1 MTAVSTFHS
10 TSANQS
16 LISFVLQTRT
26 NVACACGVALVP
38 SCGKRTQMTKTAKTA
53 RAIVLAVGI
62 VGIGWLTVQAA
73 PASADPP
80 AHAPA
85 YGYRNKQDKNKH
97 DKRESNGTWRKER
110 DKRETERAGKRRDR
124 DERENRY
131 GRVSRNEARHPRTP
145 SARYPRLARDR
156 DNDRDNDGIRDA
168 RDRDRDGDGI
178 LNTRDHYPS
187 DPRRH

>member
-1 MTAVSTFHS
+1 
-10 TSANQS
+10 
-16 LISFVLQTRT
+16 
-26 NVACACGVALVP
+26 
-38 SCGKRTQMTKTAKTA
+38 MTKTAKTA

-85 YGYRNKQDKNKH
+85 YGYRNKHDKHKHDKNKH
-97 DKRESNGTWRKER
+97 DKRESNGTWRQER